1 MKALVH
7 IEAGQVHQLVADD
20 ATFEVHSDYAWKNFD
35 ESALSYKADADAPPS
50 FTYDKETD
58 TISRVSIPT
67 QSYET
72 LRRWAYNPIEEQLD
86 QLWHDIDDGKLGE
99 AAKTGVW
106 YNGVKSTK
114 DAYPKG

>member
-7 IEAGQVHQLVADD
+7 TESGTVTDIVADN
-20 ATFEVHSDYAWKNFD
+20 ATFDVHSDYVWKDMISDYVEGTD
-35 ESALSYKADADAPPS
+35 EPPDYSYDKTEDTITRKAPPTE
-50 FTYDKETD
+50 TYDVK
-58 TISRVSIPT
+58 
-67 QSYET
+67 
-72 LRRWAYNPIEEQLD
+72 RRWAYNPVVEQLD

-99 AAKTGVW
+99 DAKTGVW